1 MSLSLKMEKGETM
14 CGRYYIDSRV
24 IRYVLKLV
32 KNLDIVSDKEES
44 TVFGFQREKVRDI
57 HPSEK
62 GIVLWEENSL
72 KIGQMRW
79 GFPGESKT
87 GLLINARVESVLE
100 RPLFRKS
107 FLQRRCVLPAA
118 GFYEWNQKRE
128 KNTFWN
134 REKTVLY
141 LAGIYDLKE
150 NERRFVIL
158 TTQANESM
166 KDVHDRMPLILE
178 EEEVDTW
185 IRDASEAEKMLQKV
199 PPSLERFQEYEQ
211 MSLFD
216 M

>member
-1 MSLSLKMEKGETM
+1 M
-14 CGRYYIDSRV
+14 
-24 IRYVLKLV
+24 
-32 KNLDIVSDKEES
+32 
-44 TVFGFQREKVRDI
+44 
-57 HPSEK
+57 
-62 GIVLWEENSL
+62 
-72 KIGQMRW
+72 
-79 GFPGESKT
+79 
-87 GLLINARVESVLE
+87 
-100 RPLFRKS
+100 
-107 FLQRRCVLPAA
+107 
-118 GFYEWNQKRE
+118 
-128 KNTFWN
+128 
-134 REKTVLY
+134 LY